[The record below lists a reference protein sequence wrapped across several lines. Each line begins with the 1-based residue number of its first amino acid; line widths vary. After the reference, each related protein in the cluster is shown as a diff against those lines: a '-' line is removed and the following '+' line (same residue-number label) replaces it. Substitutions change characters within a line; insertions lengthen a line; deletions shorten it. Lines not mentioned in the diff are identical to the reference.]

1 MPSVL
6 FLLGSYGNL
15 DWPASES
22 QATTLPS
29 QTPVQSSIPQPVPGQ
44 SPITYG
50 QSQMNVQPNQTLP
63 QRPGIPTPPT
73 SHLNP
78 LNQVCKLIILP
89 LFLKEATIVL
99 KLHRKQLIFIN
110 VFLFKKGKK
119 KTGSSRL
126 LKTGKTQGI

>member
-1 MPSVL
+1 MFCIDSMKNSLTFFFSSTSLFVVCRNQYFGFLNKPSVL

-89 LFLKEATIVL
+89 F
-99 KLHRKQLIFIN
+99 F
-110 VFLFKKGKK
+110 
-119 KTGSSRL
+119 
-126 LKTGKTQGI
+126 